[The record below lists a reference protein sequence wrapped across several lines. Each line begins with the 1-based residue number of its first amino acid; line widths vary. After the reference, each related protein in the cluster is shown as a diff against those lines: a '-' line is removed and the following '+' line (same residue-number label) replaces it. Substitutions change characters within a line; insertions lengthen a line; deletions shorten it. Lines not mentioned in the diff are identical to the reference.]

1 MSPVD
6 DGFIE
11 YEPEVNEDKND
22 DPENFDNRRHSW
34 EDEAV
39 VVKRH
44 SEQWNNNESRN
55 GIVLNPSSIM
65 DNDDRY

>member
-6 DGFIE
+6 DGFVE
-11 YEPEVNEDKND
+11 YEAEPEDKND
-22 DPENFDNRRHSW
+22 PEDFDGRRHSW
-34 EDEAV
+34 EDESV

-44 SEQWNNNESRN
+44 SEQWNNGNNESRN

>member
-11 YEPEVNEDKND
+11 YEPEVNEDKD